1 MKGRDRDVLK
11 GQGRSC
17 DMKNY
22 VVFVNKEIEGATDE
36 SAKGICW
43 SGRGISQ
50 QAQY

>member
-22 VVFVNKEIEGATDE
+22 VAFVEKEIQEVTDE
-36 SAKGICW
+36 SAKGVCW
-43 SGRGISQ
+43 SGRGISKQ
-50 QAQY
+50 VQ